1 MYPCP
6 PPTPDTYASDE
17 RIERAD
23 PELGARSPETHL
35 ILLDCVVEEGN
46 PADATL
52 VERTLTRH
60 IDLFGQAPR
69 QLAMDGGFASKEN
82 VATAKA
88 LGVEDMAFH
97 KKRGI
102 EIHEMVRSAWVF
114 RRLRNFRS
122 GIEGVISTLKRA
134 FQLGRCT
141 WRGLDSF
148 KSYVWASVTSFN
160 LIVLAR
166 HLLVREFA

>member
-1 MYPCP
+1 M
-6 PPTPDTYASDE
+6 
-17 RIERAD
+17 
-23 PELGARSPETHL
+23 
-35 ILLDCVVEEGN
+35 EEGN
-46 PADATL
+46 PADSTL